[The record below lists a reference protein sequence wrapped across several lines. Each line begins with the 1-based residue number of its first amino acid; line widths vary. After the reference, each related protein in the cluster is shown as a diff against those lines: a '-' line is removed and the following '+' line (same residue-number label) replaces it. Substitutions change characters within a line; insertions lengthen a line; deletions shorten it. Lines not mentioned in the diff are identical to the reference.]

1 MAESNKP
8 PGSSPVRVYFYSR
21 NVEEGAEEIGRR
33 ARALAQMTV
42 ESGKPVDPADLRR
55 LGPDGERYYFKC
67 LRNLIAEGVPQAPAN
82 ENGGAQTVPGGQ
94 EMTPNRAASPPKPN
108 KQADKS
114 QKAPLAAAGK
124 PSSAKEDST
133 GGDKPTK
140 QNIKLQGQNWK
151 RQQKPKLSSQAR
163 ARRLGLIVGVVL
175 AALVAIHLGLLPM
188 P

>member
-1 MAESNKP
+1 MAEPNKP
-8 PGSSPVRVYFYSR
+8 PGSSPARVFFYSR
-21 NVEEGAEEIGRR
+21 NVQEGAEEIVRR
-33 ARALAQMTV
+33 ARSLAQMTV
-42 ESGKPVDPADLRR
+42 ESGKPVDPTDLRR

-67 LRNLIAEGVPQAPAN
+67 LRNFIAEGVPQAPAN

-94 EMTPNRAASPPKPN
+94 GMTPNRAASPPAPK
-108 KQADKS
+108 KQSDKS
-114 QKAPLAAAGK
+114 QKAPLATAGK
-124 PSSAKEDST
+124 PSSAKDASA
-133 GGDKPTK
+133 GGDKPSK

-175 AALVAIHLGLLPM
+175 AALVAFYLGLLPM